1 MKFISGKNAV
11 FIQIKLT
18 ESVSE
23 NHLLGLATREVEKLG
38 AHGLGQVL
46 DLLSGDSC
54 GLILADVPHRLHHLD
69 EVFIGRHGHS
79 QVSVI
84 VVPLLSGD
92 GAIVV
97 ASHAIE
103 AIEEL
108 LQNLLSRLLAI
119 DEVLVLRN
127 VVNGV
132 NIINADGAV
141 VGSVDEVEGLLDH
154 VLSALTEWVSQTTDE
169 LLISDVTIL
178 VDIVVAHQG
187 LNLDDLGEEAVGGE
201 RLCELTLIQL
211 LVAIVIHSS
220 EEDTK
225 GADANTTSLL
235 DLHLELVVD
244 ATNLDVKTD
253 AVKL

>member
-1 MKFISGKNAV
+1 M
-11 FIQIKLT
+11 
-18 ESVSE
+18 
-23 NHLLGLATREVEKLG
+23 
-38 AHGLGQVL
+38 
-46 DLLSGDSC
+46 
-54 GLILADVPHRLHHLD
+54 
-69 EVFIGRHGHS
+69 
-79 QVSVI
+79 
-84 VVPLLSGD
+84 SGD

-154 VLSALTEWVSQTTDE
+154 VLSALSEWVSQTTDE

-201 RLCELTLIQL
+201 CLCELTHIQL

-220 EEDTK
+220 EDDTK

>member
-1 MKFISGKNAV
+1 M
-11 FIQIKLT
+11 
-18 ESVSE
+18 
-23 NHLLGLATREVEKLG
+23 
-38 AHGLGQVL
+38 
-46 DLLSGDSC
+46 
-54 GLILADVPHRLHHLD
+54 
-69 EVFIGRHGHS
+69 
-79 QVSVI
+79 
-84 VVPLLSGD
+84 SGD

-154 VLSALTEWVSQTTDE
+154 VLSALSEWVSQTTDE

-178 VDIVVAHQG
+178 VDIVEAHQG
-187 LNLDDLGEEAVGGE
+187 LNLDDLGEETVGGE
-201 RLCELTLIQL
+201 RLGEFTLIQL
-211 LVAIVIHSS
+211 LVAIVVHSA
-220 EEDTK
+220 EDDTK

>member
-1 MKFISGKNAV
+1 M
-11 FIQIKLT
+11 
-18 ESVSE
+18 
-23 NHLLGLATREVEKLG
+23 
-38 AHGLGQVL
+38 
-46 DLLSGDSC
+46 
-54 GLILADVPHRLHHLD
+54 
-69 EVFIGRHGHS
+69 
-79 QVSVI
+79 
-84 VVPLLSGD
+84 SGD

-154 VLSALTEWVSQTTDE
+154 VLSALSEWVSQTTDE

-178 VDIVVAHQG
+178 VDIVEAHQG

-211 LVAIVIHSS
+211 LVAIVIHAS
-220 EEDTK
+220 EDDTK